1 MAAKQTGDD
10 PSLKSIYRPENQAF
24 LSVLRGLRTKANLTQ
39 ADLAQR
45 LGRSQNFITAAE
57 RGVTRLDGL
66 QLRDWCVACGTDLVV
81 WAKAVE
87 KNLVQGRR

>member
-1 MAAKQTGDD
+1 MAAKQSGDD
-10 PSLKSIYRPENQAF
+10 ASLKSIYRPENQAF
-24 LSVLRGLRTKANLTQ
+24 LAVLRGLRTRANLTQ

-45 LGRSQNFITAAE
+45 LGRSQNFVTAAE

-66 QLRDWCVACGTDLVV
+66 QLRDWCAACNSDLVA

-87 KNLVQGRR
+87 KALK

>member
-1 MAAKQTGDD
+1 MAAKQGGDD
-10 PSLKSIYRPENQAF
+10 SSLKSIYRAENQAF
-24 LSVLRGLRTKANLTQ
+24 LTTLRGLRTKANLTQ

-45 LGRSQNFITAAE
+45 LGRSQNFVTAAE

-66 QLRDWCVACGTDLVV
+66 QLRDWCIACGTDLVA

-87 KNLVQGRR
+87 KALK